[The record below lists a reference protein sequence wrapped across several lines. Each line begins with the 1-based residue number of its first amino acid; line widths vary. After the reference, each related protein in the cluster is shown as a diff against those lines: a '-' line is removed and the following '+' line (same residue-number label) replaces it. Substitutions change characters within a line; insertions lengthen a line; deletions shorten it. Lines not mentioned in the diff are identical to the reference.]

1 MAKND
6 EHILFQD
13 LPCGRN
19 GKYHSAVLTTYSMD
33 FIHFDSH
40 LRNVLRR
47 KQICSINI
55 FADADQM
62 NKSLE
67 YVSLQYMKNIGS
79 DYCVTNAYAK
89 GAFHPKINF
98 FAGDDA
104 ALVLI
109 GSGNLTVPGH
119 GKNHEVFT
127 GLMVDEEDDT
137 HLPLVAECWNYLKR
151 LAQKSGEFEKR
162 RILREIPENCSFLKD
177 VVDEDHHQ
185 LWEIADDLDAALL
198 YHEDNNSILRQ
209 MAEIIPFED
218 VTMVTV
224 SSPFFDEDGESLVT
238 LAELC
243 PNATVQVLIQEDCA
257 LPPYKMK
264 EHPRIK
270 FYDFDE
276 TKRGKA
282 TIKNYDR
289 LAHAKIFHFTTDDN
303 QYCIV
308 GSANATKPGLGT
320 LKHRGANEEF
330 CVLYASEKKDFLSAL
345 GLKPKK
351 SCVIQLKNLEK
362 GKRITEKSSAHL
374 IELLSASYESQQ
386 LTLTYKV
393 KDLLPDNVSLI
404 VDNGSAPVSYVDVD
418 FTDESTSIEISL
430 GKNSAMCYVCDTN
443 GTIISNRLFIN
454 KIEQLD
460 ATNPSQTSRTLNQF
474 ISQIENEGYEGME
487 ITDMLAS
494 VMWSIV
500 EESENETRY
509 SHGSSAKRKEK
520 ESLPDID
527 FNTSQ
532 EQDMFSILAA
542 KVDHSSRLVECIE
555 ESIRKKLKSLDDEI
569 KNEEEE
575 GRTEES
581 NERSNAE
588 RDYIIIKTHGYEQ
601 FAKSATK
608 ILTEYCKLVD
618 IRTQYLHKKGISVV
632 TKDDFNFFALT
643 MFAAVEICGLNRMR
657 YDFGEID
664 SFTKSYHQKKLYDS
678 LDRCLDHEALKA
690 LESFVLFCKKYGA
703 NMPADEDYHNKAQR
717 ALKYALLY
725 ATVFNHYT
733 SNSRLYGRRVSDA
746 CMSLLNQFGVPNME
760 KLKKEIAPL
769 SERYD
774 RTFEFRHIEKTL
786 RKIQESIQPKKM

>member
-33 FIHFDSH
+33 LIHFDSH

-67 YVSLQYMKNIGS
+67 YVSPLYMQSIGR
-79 DYCVTNAYAK
+79 DYCVTNVSAK

-127 GLMVDEEDDT
+127 GFMIDAEDDT
-137 HLPLVAECWNYLKR
+137 HLPLIKECWNYLKH
-151 LAQKSGEFEKR
+151 LALKGGEFEKR
-162 RILREIPENCSFLKD
+162 RILHEIPENCSFLKD
-177 VVDEDHHQ
+177 VDDEDHHQ
-185 LWEIADDLDAALL
+185 LWEIADDLGVALL
-198 YHEDNNSILRQ
+198 YHEDNYSIIQQ
-209 MAEIIPFED
+209 MDEIIPFEN
-218 VTMVTV
+218 VTKVTI

-243 PNATVQVLIQEDCA
+243 PNAMVQVLIQKDCT

-282 TIKNYDR
+282 IIKNYDR
-289 LAHAKIFHFTTDDN
+289 LAHAKIFHFETDYN
-303 QYCIV
+303 QYCII

-320 LKHRGANEEF
+320 LKHRGPNEEF
-330 CVLYASEKKDFLSAL
+330 CVLYASENKDFLSSL

-351 SCVIQLKNLEK
+351 SCIVQLKNPGTK
-362 GKRITEKSSAHL
+362 KNTSEKSSAHL
-374 IELLSASYESQQ
+374 IELLSASYQKQQ
-386 LTLTYKV
+386 LTINFEQ
-393 KDLLPDNVSLI
+393 KDVLPDDVSLT
-404 VDNGSAPVSYVDVD
+404 VDNGIHPVSLTDVD
-418 FTDESTSIEISL
+418 FTGKSTCVDISL
-430 GKNSAMCYVCDTN
+430 GKYSAMCYVCDEDGN
-443 GTIISNRLFIN
+443 VISNRLFIN

-460 ATNPSQTSRTLNQF
+460 TTNPSQTSRTLNQF

-500 EESENETRY
+500 EESNNEAKT
-509 SHGSSAKRKEK
+509 SHGSSSTKHKDK

-527 FNTSQ
+527 FNASQ
-532 EQDMFSILAA
+532 EQDVFSILAA

-555 ESIRKKLKSLDDEI
+555 ESIRKKLKSLDDDI
-569 KNEEEE
+569 KDEEEE
-575 GRTEES
+575 GSTEES
-581 NERSNAE
+581 NERSNDDN
-588 RDYIIIKTHGYEQ
+588 DYIVIKPHGYEQ

-608 ILTEYCKLVD
+608 ILGEYCKLVD
-618 IRTQYLHKKGISVV
+618 KRSQYLYSRGISVV
-632 TKDDFNFFALT
+632 TKDDFNFFALS

-657 YDFGEID
+657 YDFGEMD

-678 LDRCLDHEALKA
+678 LDRCLDREALNA
-690 LESFVLFCKKYGA
+690 LEKFASFCVRYGA
-703 NMPADEDYHNKAQR
+703 NMQSDEDYRNKAHR

-725 ATVFNHYT
+725 ATIFNKYT
-733 SNSRLYGRRVSDA
+733 LNSRLYGKRVNSA
-746 CMSLLNQFGVPNME
+746 CKSLLNQFGMPDMD
-760 KLKKEIAPL
+760 KLKKEIYPL

-774 RTFEFRHIEKTL
+774 RTFEFRHIERTIKRIL
-786 RKIQESIQPKKM
+786 N